1 MNPEINLACNI
12 RILESNEKY
21 KYITSYLF
29 FYSLL
34 ISIRQNHKQLINDL
48 SDLQDLNFKT
58 DKHTILDKK
67 IRVQNSLLNLL
78 NSHKFFIDILKR
90 EYEKTESKMFQRFK
104 TIAAYHYDND
114 FNYRVFEVLRNY
126 CQHTNTIPMDIFS
139 DFEGMSYIFINKL
152 ELGKDSKTR
161 RKINGELESPLP
173 FELNSIVVEWIDTAS
188 HIHELVLDYFAYKS
202 KPVVDDYLGQLEL
215 SVLSM
220 GRDPDVRE
228 ILRSVEIKIIKK
240 RMLFPVFPDP
250 KIAINSI
257 NERLKNPAHAD
268 RLLRMKEI
276 YLSNRDSKNS
286 KRRLIKLGIDF
297 NLSKFDTLFY
307 KNINKLMRGEDPF

>member
-1 MNPEINLACNI
+1 
-12 RILESNEKY
+12 ESNKKY
-21 KYITSYLF
+21 KYITNYLF

-34 ISIRQNHKQLINDL
+34 ISIRQNHKQLIDDL
-48 SDLQDLNFKT
+48 SDLQDLNFET
-58 DKHTILDKK
+58 DKNTILDKK

-90 EYEKTESKMFQRFK
+90 EYEKTEPKMFKRFK
-104 TIAAYHYDND
+104 TIAAYYYDND

-152 ELGKDSKTR
+152 ELGKDSKTK
-161 RKINGELESPLP
+161 RKITGELESSLP
-173 FELNSIVVEWIDTAS
+173 FELNSIVGEWIDTAS
-188 HIHELVLDYFAYKS
+188 HIHELVLDYFAYKA

-215 SVLSM
+215 SVISM
-220 GRDPDVRE
+220 KTDPDVRE
-228 ILRSVEIKIIKK
+228 ILRSIEIKIIKK
-240 RMLFPVFPDP
+240 RILFPVFPDP

-257 NERLKNPAHAD
+257 NERLKTSAHVD
-268 RLLRMKEI
+268 RLLRMKGI

-286 KRRLIKLGIDF
+286 KRLRIKLGIDF
-297 NLSKFDTLFY
+297 ELPKFDTLFY
-307 KNINKLMRGEDPF
+307 KNINKWMQGEDPF

>member
-34 ISIRQNHKQLINDL
+34 ISIRQNHKQLIDDL

-78 NSHKFFIDILKR
+78 NSHKFFIDLLKR
-90 EYEKTESKMFQRFK
+90 DYEKKESKMFQRFK

-161 RKINGELESPLP
+161 RKINRELESPFP

-188 HIHELVLDYFAYKS
+188 HIHELVLDYFAYKA

-220 GRDPDVRE
+220 RTDPYVRE
-228 ILRSVEIKIIKK
+228 ILRSVEIKVIKK
-240 RMLFPVFPDP
+240 RMLLPVFPDP

-257 NERLKNPAHAD
+257 NERLKTSAHVD
-268 RLLRMKEI
+268 RFLRMKEI

-286 KRRLIKLGIDF
+286 KRRMIKSGIDF
-297 NLSKFDTLFY
+297 NLPGFDTLFY
-307 KNINKLMRGEDPF
+307 KNINKFMQGKDPF

>member
-1 MNPEINLACNI
+1 MNSEINLACNI

-21 KYITSYLF
+21 KYIASYLF

-34 ISIRQNHKQLINDL
+34 ISIRQNHKQLIDDL
-48 SDLQDLNFKT
+48 SDLQNLNFKT
-58 DKHTILDKK
+58 DKYTILDKK

-161 RKINGELESPLP
+161 RKINRELESPFP

-188 HIHELVLDYFAYKS
+188 HIHELVLDYFAYKA

-220 GRDPDVRE
+220 RTDPDVRE

-257 NERLKNPAHAD
+257 NERLKTSAHVD
-268 RLLRMKEI
+268 RFLRMKEI

-286 KRRLIKLGIDF
+286 KRRLIKSGIDF
-297 NLSKFDTLFY
+297 NLPEFDTLFC
-307 KNINKLMRGEDPF
+307 KNINKWLQGEDPF

>member
-220 GRDPDVRE
+220 GREPDVRE

-257 NERLKNPAHAD
+257 NERLKTPAHAD

>member
-34 ISIRQNHKQLINDL
+34 ISIRQNHKQLIDDL

-78 NSHKFFIDILKR
+78 NSHKFFIDLLKR
-90 EYEKTESKMFQRFK
+90 EYEKKESKMFQRFK

-161 RKINGELESPLP
+161 RKINRELESPFP

-188 HIHELVLDYFAYKS
+188 HIHELVLDYFAYKA

-220 GRDPDVRE
+220 RTDPDVRE

-257 NERLKNPAHAD
+257 NERLKTSAHVD
-268 RLLRMKEI
+268 RFLRMKEI

-286 KRRLIKLGIDF
+286 KRRMIKLGIDF
-297 NLSKFDTLFY
+297 NLPGFDTLFY
-307 KNINKLMRGEDPF
+307 KNINKWMQGKDPF

>member
-1 MNPEINLACNI
+1 MNSEINLACNI

-34 ISIRQNHKQLINDL
+34 ISIRQNHKQLIDDL
-48 SDLQDLNFKT
+48 SDLQNLNFKT
-58 DKHTILDKK
+58 DKYTILDKK

-139 DFEGMSYIFINKL
+139 DFEGMSYIFINRL

-161 RKINGELESPLP
+161 RKINRELESPFP

-188 HIHELVLDYFAYKS
+188 HIHELVLDYFAYKA

-220 GRDPDVRE
+220 RTDPDVRE

-257 NERLKNPAHAD
+257 NERLKTSAHVD
-268 RLLRMKEI
+268 RFLRMKEI

-286 KRRLIKLGIDF
+286 KRRLIKSGIDF
-297 NLSKFDTLFY
+297 NLPEFDTLFC
-307 KNINKLMRGEDPF
+307 KNINKWLQGEDPF

>member
-257 NERLKNPAHAD
+257 NERLKTPAHAD

>member
-1 MNPEINLACNI
+1 MNPEINLACNLK
-12 RILESNEKY
+12 ILESNKKY

-58 DKHTILDKK
+58 DKYTILDKK

-104 TIAAYHYDND
+104 TVAAYHYDND
-114 FNYRVFEVLRNY
+114 FNYRIFEVLRNY

-188 HIHELVLDYFAYKS
+188 HIHELVLDYFAYKAKS
-202 KPVVDDYLGQLEL
+202 VVDDYLGQLEM

-220 GRDPDVRE
+220 RTDPDVRE

-250 KIAINSI
+250 KIALNSI
-257 NERLKNPAHAD
+257 NERLKTSAHVD

-276 YLSNRDSKNS
+276 FLSNRNSKNS
-286 KRRLIKLGIDF
+286 KRRLIKLGVDF
-297 NLSKFDTLFY
+297 NLPKFDTLFY
-307 KNINKLMRGEDPF
+307 KNINKWMQGEDPF

>member
-1 MNPEINLACNI
+1 MNSEINLACNI

-34 ISIRQNHKQLINDL
+34 ISIRQNHKQLIDDL
-48 SDLQDLNFKT
+48 SDLQNLNFKT
-58 DKHTILDKK
+58 DKYTILDKK

-161 RKINGELESPLP
+161 RKINRELESPFP

-188 HIHELVLDYFAYKS
+188 HIHELVLDYFAYKA

-220 GRDPDVRE
+220 RTDPDVRE

-257 NERLKNPAHAD
+257 NERLKTSAHVD
-268 RLLRMKEI
+268 RFLRMKEI

-286 KRRLIKLGIDF
+286 KRRLIKSGIDF
-297 NLSKFDTLFY
+297 NLPEFDTLFC
-307 KNINKLMRGEDPF
+307 KNINKWLQGEDPF

>member
-34 ISIRQNHKQLINDL
+34 ISIRQNHKQLIDDL

-78 NSHKFFIDILKR
+78 NSHKFFIDLLKR
-90 EYEKTESKMFQRFK
+90 EYEKKESKMFQRFK

-161 RKINGELESPLP
+161 RKINRELESPFP

-188 HIHELVLDYFAYKS
+188 HIHELVLDYFAYKA
-202 KPVVDDYLGQLEL
+202 KPVVNDYLGQLEL

-220 GRDPDVRE
+220 RTDPDVRE

-257 NERLKNPAHAD
+257 NERLKTSAHVD
-268 RLLRMKEI
+268 RFLRMKEI

-286 KRRLIKLGIDF
+286 KRRMIKSGIDF
-297 NLSKFDTLFY
+297 NLPGFDTLFY
-307 KNINKLMRGEDPF
+307 KNINKWMQGKDPF

>member
-34 ISIRQNHKQLINDL
+34 ISIRQNHKHLIDDL

-78 NSHKFFIDILKR
+78 NSHKFFIDLLKR
-90 EYEKTESKMFQRFK
+90 EYEKKESKMFQRFK

-161 RKINGELESPLP
+161 RKINRELESPFP

-188 HIHELVLDYFAYKS
+188 HIHELVLDYFAYKA
-202 KPVVDDYLGQLEL
+202 KPVVNDYLGQLEL

-220 GRDPDVRE
+220 RTDPDVRE

-257 NERLKNPAHAD
+257 NERLKTSAHVD
-268 RLLRMKEI
+268 RFLRMKEI

-286 KRRLIKLGIDF
+286 KRRMIKSGIDF
-297 NLSKFDTLFY
+297 NLPGFDTLFY
-307 KNINKLMRGEDPF
+307 KNINKWMQGKDPF

>member
-1 MNPEINLACNI
+1 
-12 RILESNEKY
+12 
-21 KYITSYLF
+21 
-29 FYSLL
+29 
-34 ISIRQNHKQLINDL
+34 
-48 SDLQDLNFKT
+48 
-58 DKHTILDKK
+58 
-67 IRVQNSLLNLL
+67 
-78 NSHKFFIDILKR
+78 
-90 EYEKTESKMFQRFK
+90 MFQRFK

-161 RKINGELESPLP
+161 RKINRELESPFP

-188 HIHELVLDYFAYKS
+188 HIHELVLDYFAYKA

-220 GRDPDVRE
+220 RTDPDVRE

-257 NERLKNPAHAD
+257 NERLKTSAHVD
-268 RLLRMKEI
+268 RFLRMKEI

-286 KRRLIKLGIDF
+286 KRRMIKSGIDF
-297 NLSKFDTLFY
+297 NLPGFDTLFY
-307 KNINKLMRGEDPF
+307 KNINKWMQGKDPF